1 MFWRVEFYCS
11 CYKYKMYFIVS
22 SWKPLYIKESVQWL
36 LLPTQQ
42 FFSYIT
48 ATKLIFN
55 EIMMCTL
62 KKIYFS
68 KCNISE
74 QIEWQNIS
82 ASVTEMNTQTDKVII
97 YFSKCNMN
105 RTHLGGNGSW
115 SMLLVFSELRWKTI
129 AAFCGIVDH
138 HYLFITFY

>member
-1 MFWRVEFYCS
+1 MFWGAEFYCN
-11 CYKYKMYFIVS
+11 CYKYFIVS
-22 SWKPLYIKESVQWL
+22 SWKPLYIKEWVQWL

-55 EIMMCTL
+55 EMMMCTL

-82 ASVTEMNTQTDKVII
+82 ASVTEMNT
-97 YFSKCNMN
+97 
-105 RTHLGGNGSW
+105 LGGKWFLKHATCVQWVKVKDDCCFLWNCWPSL
-115 SMLLVFSELRWKTI
+115 SFHYFLLS
-129 AAFCGIVDH
+129 C
-138 HYLFITFY
+138 